1 MVVEIFTG
9 IIKHYEH
16 MNAVKLRSAT
26 EQAAGDFGRDDGD
39 VAAGLDGHVATAFQ
53 HAAFVD
59 AASGVD
65 QVIAREQIEPIGKA
79 RPLTERQED
88 HLTFKVMRLDKIDL
102 LFF

>member
-1 MVVEIFTG
+1 
-9 IIKHYEH
+9 
-16 MNAVKLRSAT
+16 
-26 EQAAGDFGRDDGD
+26 D
-39 VAAGLDGHVATAFQ
+39 
-53 HAAFVD
+53 D

-102 LFF
+102 LFFERDLIYLNRKASLRACIH